1 MTVRPLTEGYVRK
14 GGHNSGP
21 SQIKTRPA
29 PPAPSK
35 PVTLAR
41 ATFPSA
47 FALADRV
54 TIDGDESIKATVI
67 GTIFRH
73 TGQEIEIAWMAN
85 GAHQTAW
92 AAAWR
97 LKLVE

>member
-1 MTVRPLTEGYVRK
+1 MATRKASTNAPVSQVARRP
-14 GGHNSGP
+14 P
-21 SQIKTRPA
+21 
-29 PPAPSK
+29 PPAAIKVAS
-35 PVTLAR
+35 LAR

-67 GTIFRH
+67 GTIFRQ